1 MSGNRDSEALA
12 GTLYLKRAYRRNF
25 IVAETSIIIAIG
37 FAIAIAA
44 LLWTRKAE
52 TPITNVTTLFGPT
65 DVLPPPLPIVIET
78 EVTQSAPPQLPD
90 LTMIEAI
97 DDTLVISDYI
107 MPSRQDLSDYHSL
120 GDTGFAEGAVFDGS
134 ASGVSEIIPSPDSF
148 VAVDEQPKALQFPA
162 VKYPEIARKMSV
174 EGSVWLKVLIDT
186 EGNVVDVIV
195 AIPSKANVGFEEAA
209 VAAAHDSKWRP
220 AMQNKQP
227 IMVWVSYEVRFK
239 LK

>member
-1 MSGNRDSEALA
+1 MLGNRNSEALA

-44 LLWTRKAE
+44 LVWDGTTIPLPDNGR
-52 TPITNVTTLFGPT
+52 VTIGPSDFT
-65 DVLPPPLPIVIET
+65 PPPRIFRPET
-78 EVTQSAPPQLPD
+78 EVIHGAPPPPPD
-90 LTMIEAI
+90 FNGVEAV
-97 DDTLVISDYI
+97 DDTLVPDDRV
-107 MPSRQDLSDYHSL
+107 MPSRQDYSDYYSL
-120 GDTGFAEGAVFDGS
+120 GDTGFAEGAILDGS
-134 ASGVSEIIPSPDSF
+134 ISGVSEILPSPDSF

>member
-1 MSGNRDSEALA
+1 MLGNRNSEALS

-37 FAIAIAA
+37 FALAIAA
-44 LLWTRKAE
+44 LLWNGKAE
-52 TPITNVTTLFGPT
+52 HIKTKEITRIGPT
-65 DVLPPPLPIVIET
+65 DVLPPPPIKIIET
-78 EVTQSAPPQLPD
+78 EVTNSAPPELPD
-90 LTMIEAI
+90 FTMIEAI
-97 DDTLVISDYI
+97 DDTLMLSNYI
-107 MPSRQDLSDYHSL
+107 MPSKQDLSDYYSL
-120 GDTGFAEGAVFDGS
+120 GDTGFVEGAVSDGS
-134 ASGVSEIIPSPDSF
+134 VNGISEIIPAPDSF
-148 VAVDEQPKALQFPA
+148 VAVDEQPKALHFPA
-162 VKYPEIARKMSV
+162 VKYPEIARKTNV